1 MFASIRQ
8 CWEEENNA
16 ILLHGDSKD
25 KVAIPGGVGD
35 ASGPNEPR
43 HVYVLVGMYIYI
55 YTCVC
60 VFCLKKSSSSLKK
73 TQSKNGGKYTLIGL
87 SNTPIKYVQ
96 FHSQIRSAMS
106 PFKTFAMLSKREIV
120 HGWW

>member
-1 MFASIRQ
+1 MAST
-8 CWEEENNA
+8 
-16 ILLHGDSKD
+16 GDSDVTMKMQMDKD
-25 KVAIPGGVGD
+25 LITPV
-35 ASGPNEPR
+35 
-43 HVYVLVGMYIYI
+43 
-55 YTCVC
+55 
-60 VFCLKKSSSSLKK
+60 KKKKLGSETNDGSVVRLISTPSSSSLKK